1 MPARGASK
9 AWLHLGGRLGRVA
22 GGCLVAQNFLYIF
35 APLFFLLDLGRFV
48 NPRDAGGQFVAQ
60 ASDAGLFLAVGDIA
74 GMLGFALLATAL
86 AALIAGHGLHDAL
99 SRHGHRHRQTIGRR
113 ARPRSPSSHR
123 RARSVGISDGRVVA
137 ATGRGRVHRD
147 REPREAGVGTLDSAI
162 LAGGWGIGAAVL
174 LCASLAFLAFA
185 LIQGGPR
192 DGRLACPLWAV
203 FGAVQCLG
211 VAPFAAVIEAAGE
224 ADRNPYTLTIG
235 LGVRI
240 LLLPVLAVLAY
251 RELLERLP
259 GWEQTGTG
267 ASPRGPSR
275 ARAPAA
281 LDPPPPPPEF
291 DPLGLPPPPAG
302 E

>member
-74 GMLGFALLATAL
+74 GMLGFALLASAL
-86 AALIAGHGLHDAL
+86 AALIAGVEV
-99 SRHGHRHRQTIGRR
+99 SR
-113 ARPRSPSSHR
+113 RPPPL
-123 RARSVGISDGRVVA
+123 AVMAIVA
-137 ATGRGRVHRD
+137 AGFACVAVMPLVMSWAEGK
-147 REPREAGVGTLDSAI
+147 PREAGVGTLDSAI

-192 DGRLACPLWAV
+192 DGRLVCPLWAV

-291 DPLGLPPPPAG
+291 DPLGLPPPPAR